1 MTRSGRAS
9 RMAPDDRRA
18 AIVAATLPLVLRD
31 GPAVSTRQIAEAAG
45 VAEGT
50 IFRVFGDKD
59 ALMRAVLEKG
69 FDPQSTL
76 DALAAVD
83 RDLPLRARLVAVV
96 AVLQDRLRGA
106 FGLIGALGLQQP
118 PEPTDEH
125 KRRNEQMNDAFRAA
139 IADIVAPDAAL
150 LRVDVAEF
158 ARVLRLLT
166 FSATHPR
173 ISDGMPMTPD
183 AIVAV
188 VLDGMRAPHDPANPD
203 DDPAGTPAVDHHA
216 RTIEV

>member
-1 MTRSGRAS
+1 
-9 RMAPDDRRA
+9 MAPDDRRA
-18 AIVAATLPLVLRD
+18 AIVAATLPLVLRH

-50 IFRVFGDKD
+50 IFRVFPDKD

-96 AVLQDRLRGA
+96 AVLQERLRGA

-118 PEPTDEH
+118 PEPTDDH

-173 ISDGMPMTPD
+173 ISDGTPMTPD

-188 VLDGMRAPHDPANPD
+188 VLDGMRATHHAANPAEPNP
-203 DDPAGTPAVDHHA
+203 DDPAGAPAADHHHA

>member
-50 IFRVFGDKD
+50 IFRVFPDKD
-59 ALMRAVLEKG
+59 ALMRAVLDKG
-69 FDPQSTL
+69 FDPQATL

-83 RDLPLRARLVAVV
+83 RALPLRARLVATV

-118 PEPTDEH
+118 PEPTEDH
-125 KRRNEQMNDAFRAA
+125 KRSHEQMNDAFRAA
-139 IADIVAPDAAL
+139 IADIVGHDAGG
-150 LRVDVAEF
+150 LRVPAAEF

-173 ISDGMPMTPD
+173 ISDGLPMTPD
-183 AIVAV
+183 AIVDV
-188 VLDGMRAPHDPANPD
+188 VLDGMRAPRPHTPD
-203 DDPAGTPAVDHHA
+203 DAPAGAPAADHHA

>member
-1 MTRSGRAS
+1 
-9 RMAPDDRRA
+9 MAPDDRRA

-69 FDPQSTL
+69 FDPQATL
-76 DALAAVD
+76 DALATVD
-83 RDLPLRARLVAVV
+83 RTLPLHPRLVATV
-96 AVLQDRLRGA
+96 AVLQERLRGA

-118 PEPTDEH
+118 PEPSEEH
-125 KRRNEQMNDAFRAA
+125 RQRHGEMNDAFRAA
-139 IADIVAPDAAL
+139 IADIVAPDAGR
-150 LRVDVAEF
+150 LRVPAMEVAH
-158 ARVLRLLT
+158 VLRLLT

-173 ISDGMPMTPD
+173 ICDGMPMTPD
-183 AIVAV
+183 EIVGV
-188 VLDGMRAPHDPANPD
+188 VLDGLRSTPTPD
-203 DDPAGTPAVDHHA
+203 DDPAGTPAADHHA

>member
-1 MTRSGRAS
+1 
-9 RMAPDDRRA
+9 MAPHDRRA

-50 IFRVFGDKD
+50 IFRVFPDKD

-69 FDPQSTL
+69 FDPQDTL

-83 RDLPLRARLVAVV
+83 RTLPLRQRLVATVV
-96 AVLQDRLRGA
+96 VLQERLRGA

-125 KRRNEQMNDAFRAA
+125 KRRHEHMNDAFRAA
-139 IADIVAPDAAL
+139 IAEIVGPDADT
-150 LRVDVAEF
+150 LRVPAAEF

-173 ISDGMPMTPD
+173 ISDGVPMTPD
-183 AIVAV
+183 EIVAV
-188 VLDGMRAPHDPANPD
+188 VLDGMRTPH
-203 DDPAGTPAVDHHA
+203 PAGTPAADHHA